1 MTNNQNNIRIAAKFL
16 EERGLSEPEFGL
28 ILGSGLGELAEEITD
43 AIAIPYEEIPY
54 FPIST
59 VEGHKGQLVYGNLS
73 GKKVVAMQGRFHF
86 YEGYGL
92 EAGCSAD
99 FVLLEAADPVEA
111 LRLRATRLQ
120 VRKRGRLLA
129 TSPARQA
136 RLHLP
141 GRNVPGCARSTAQ
154 PRSLMEGPPGADRE
168 PAAHR
173 T

>member
-16 EERGLSEPEFGL
+16 EEKGLLEPEFGL

-73 GKKVVAMQGRFHF
+73 GKKVIAMQGRFHF

-92 EAGCSAD
+92 EAVTFPIRVMKQLGVHSLA
-99 FVLLEAADPVEA
+99 LTNAAGGISYSFTHQSD
-111 LRLRATRLQ
+111 
-120 VRKRGRLLA
+120 
-129 TSPARQA
+129 
-136 RLHLP
+136 
-141 GRNVPGCARSTAQ
+141 
-154 PRSLMEGPPGADRE
+154 GPKPLN
-168 PAAHR
+168 R
-173 T
+173 TE